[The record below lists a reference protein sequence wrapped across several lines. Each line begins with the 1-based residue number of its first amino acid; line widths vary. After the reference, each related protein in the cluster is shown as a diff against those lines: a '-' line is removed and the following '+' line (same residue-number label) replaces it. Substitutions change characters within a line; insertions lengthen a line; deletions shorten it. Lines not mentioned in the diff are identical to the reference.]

1 MLCTGRIFMS
11 GWGIPDAPISR
22 RKRSL
27 VVKSSTAFS
36 DSQVSMTMKPS
47 SVGTQT
53 WCRSPVGGLAMMS
66 SAAALSYC
74 STPIGLPSG
83 LHPGGRASDREARRL
98 LGPRRGAAIVSPPS
112 RSVLDDEDGA
122 GLSAVVRTL
131 LPRIRE
137 VQRDVA
143 SYHQRTVFEVHPEL
157 GFHQLNG
164 DAPLRRGKRTRAG
177 IEERLALLQARM
189 PGLDRV
195 LDNRPES
202 VPLPRLLDACVDLWT
217 ARRIAARALAR
228 LPENPEWNE
237 DGLRMELVR

>member
-1 MLCTGRIFMS
+1 MPVPPPRLKRGAPVPYRLLAGVEPCRG
-11 GWGIPDAPISR
+11 GW
-22 RKRSL
+22 L
-27 VVKSSTAFS
+27 VVSGKL
-36 DSQVSMTMKPS
+36 QGVSLFPEPPQLLATIVEILDYRPS
-47 SVGTQT
+47 FEIV
-53 WCRSPVGGLAMMS
+53 
-66 SAAALSYC
+66 ALHA
-74 STPIGLPSG
+74 PIGLPSA

-112 RSVLDDEDGA
+112 RSVLDDERGA

-143 SYHQRTVFEVHPEL
+143 SYHQRSVFEVHPEL

-189 PGLDRV
+189 PGLERV
-195 LDNRPES
+195 LDNRPET